1 MEITLNSTEETKEL
15 AKQIATNLAV
25 GDIIA
30 LYGDLGSGKTTFTR
44 YLVEALGIKDRVQSP
59 TFIVHRIYKGNDLKV
74 NHFDLYR
81 LTTKED
87 ILDMGFEETLKEAA
101 ITLVEWPQIIEDFF
115 PKEKT
120 KKMYFEYVDEDKR
133 KVTIL

>member
-15 AKQIATNLAV
+15 AKQIATTVAA

-59 TFIVHRIYKGNDLKV
+59 TFIVHRIYKSNGLKV

-101 ITLVEWPQIIEDFF
+101 ITLVEWPQLIEDYF

>member
-1 MEITLNSTEETKEL
+1 MEITLNSTDETKEL

-87 ILDMGFEETLKEAA
+87 ILDMGFEETLKEDA
-101 ITLVEWPQIIEDFF
+101 ITLVEWPQIIEDYF
-115 PKEKT
+115 PKDKT
-120 KKMYFEYVDEDKR
+120 KKMYFEYVAEDRR